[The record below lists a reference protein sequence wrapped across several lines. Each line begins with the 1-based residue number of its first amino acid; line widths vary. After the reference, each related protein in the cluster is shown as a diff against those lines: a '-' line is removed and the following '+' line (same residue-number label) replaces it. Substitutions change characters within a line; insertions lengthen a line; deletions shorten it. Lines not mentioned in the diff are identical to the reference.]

1 MSAKPPKPK
10 KEKKGKKGAAP
21 AEGEEAAAAAPEGA
35 EGAEGEAAPKK
46 KLAGKTLILF
56 VVLPLLLLGLGGG
69 AAAML
74 FLGKKPAEA
83 HAEEGHGEKDGKEK
97 HAKKEKKDKKKKEGG
112 GHGGG
117 GKEGEGG
124 ATITEGPD
132 GVAYYEMPAVL
143 VNIQSE
149 SERPTY
155 LKLKLSVQFEDAE
168 TAEVLTEKMP
178 VLTDQF
184 QTFLR
189 ELRVEDI
196 SGSAGTYRLRME
208 LLRRVNL
215 AMTPDQASAVLIE
228 EMLVQ

>member
-21 AEGEEAAAAAPEGA
+21 AEGEEGAAPPEGA
-35 EGAEGEAAPKK
+35 EGEEGAAPKK

-56 VVLPLLLLGLGGG
+56 IVLPLLLVGLGGG
-69 AAAML
+69 AAAVM

-83 HAEEGHGEKDGKEK
+83 HASEEGHGKE
-97 HAKKEKKDKKKKEGG
+97 KKEKKKKEKKKEGG

-117 GKEGEGG
+117 EGG
-124 ATITEGPD
+124 GGGSPITEGPE
-132 GVAYYEMPAVL
+132 GVAYYELPAIL
-143 VNIQSE
+143 VNIQSD

-155 LKLKLSVQFEDAE
+155 LKLKLSVEFEDAD
-168 TAEVLTEKMP
+168 TAEELTEKMP

-215 AMTPDQASAVLIE
+215 AMQPEQASAVLIE